1 MFSPICSMS
10 ANETGNQLLASLPRE
25 AWQLF
30 NAEIERVELTQGRT
44 LQEAGKPLQWAYF
57 PITAVVSLV
66 MGMRDGG
73 SAEVAVVGNEGMV
86 GVCALMGAGGALSGG
101 VVQTAGQCWRL
112 PARVLAGHAAAQ
124 AALMQPFMRYTQA
137 LFVQL
142 AQTSAC
148 QRRHAV
154 QQQLCRWLLLH
165 LDRHRGNDLLVTH
178 ERIADLLGVRRES
191 VTASAL
197 KLQRAGLIRYVR
209 GHIVVLDREGLEAE
223 SCECYGVVKTA
234 YDRLEG
240 GTALPAS
247 APPVHRHLGVVHS
260 LPSAPPPALRHQ
272 AFALAR

>member
-1 MFSPICSMS
+1 MFSQICSPPAVES
-10 ANETGNQLLASLPRE
+10 GNQLLAALPRDD
-25 AWQLF
+25 WQRLQPSL
-30 NAEIERVELTQGRT
+30 EQIELVQGRT
-44 LQEAGKPLQWAYF
+44 LHEAGMPLQWAYF
-57 PITAVVSLV
+57 PSTAVVSLV

-73 SAEVAVVGNEGMV
+73 AAEVAVVGNEGMV
-86 GVCALMGAGGALSGG
+86 GVCALMGAGAALSGS
-101 VVQTAGQCWRL
+101 VVQTAGQGWRM
-112 PARVLAGHAAAQ
+112 PARTLAGFAAAQ
-124 AALMQPFMRYTQA
+124 GAVMQPFLRYTQA

-165 LDRHRGNDLLVTH
+165 LDRLRGNDLLVTH

-209 GHIVVLDREGLEAE
+209 GHIVILDRKGLEAE
-223 SCECYGVVKTA
+223 SCECYAVVKSA
-234 YDRLEG
+234 YDRLDG
-240 GTALPAS
+240 GVLPSLPAGVPRTCGVVHALPA
-247 APPVHRHLGVVHS
+247 APPR
-260 LPSAPPPALRHQ
+260 PALHRQ